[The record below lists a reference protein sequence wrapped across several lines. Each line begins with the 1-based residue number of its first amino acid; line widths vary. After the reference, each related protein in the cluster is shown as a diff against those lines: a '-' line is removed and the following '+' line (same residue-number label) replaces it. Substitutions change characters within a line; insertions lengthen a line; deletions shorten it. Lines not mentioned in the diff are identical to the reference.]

1 MRSGS
6 LLLSHGAWYLKLYVG
21 AKSRK
26 DKDGRLIRDPK
37 TGLVKQFPLQR
48 AYRLGPKRQFESKR
62 QVREAADRKM
72 LELRHVDAGS
82 TGRITLEQFIRL
94 WYLKLQRERLRPST
108 VDEYEGMFR
117 RYIEGRSEAK
127 RPLIEYRTHHVQEL
141 LGGIATDNDLS
152 KETLKHVKA
161 LLSGVF
167 RHAVAAGLRE
177 GNPVHE
183 TLLPKSTKP
192 HRPTGANTLAEID
205 EMLGALS
212 GPPKAAV
219 AIAAYAGLRRSEI
232 AGLHWA
238 DYDGESLNIER
249 TRWRNLINEPKSDAS
264 HSWVPVISQLKAI
277 LAEYRS
283 SGSREPDGCN
293 GNRLPIRK
301 PRGTYHDDA
310 MFKVNLHDM
319 GRATIKP
326 LVKEWLGFHALRR
339 GLASNL
345 FELGADDL
353 TVMRILRHASVT
365 VTRRHYIKVR
375 DPKVTAA
382 MESLESAVTRSGQGA
397 VGILRS
403 EPTK

>member
-6 LLLSHGAWYLKLYVG
+6 LLLSHGAWFLKLYVG
-21 AKSRK
+21 GK
-26 DKDGRLIRDPK
+26 
-37 TGLVKQFPLQR
+37 QR
-48 AYRLGPKRQFESKR
+48 AYRLGPKRQFERKR
-62 QVREAADRKM
+62 EVREAADRKM
-72 LELRHVDAGS
+72 LELRLVDAGS
-82 TGRITLEQFIRL
+82 AGRITLATFIRL

-117 RYIEGRSEAK
+117 RYIEGRNEAK
-127 RPLIEYRTHHVQEL
+127 RPLTEYRTHHVQEL
-141 LGGIATDNDLS
+141 IGGIATDHELS
-152 KETLKHVKA
+152 KETLKHIKA
-161 LLSGVF
+161 FLSGVF

-183 TLLPKSTKP
+183 TLLPKSNKP

-205 EMLGALS
+205 AMLQSLG
-212 GPPKAAV
+212 GPPRAAV

-232 AGLHWA
+232 AGLHWT

-249 TRWRNLINEPKSDAS
+249 TRWRNQINEPKSDAS
-264 HSWVPVISQLKAI
+264 HSWVPVIKQLKAI
-277 LAEYRS
+277 LDAYRTEPLE
-283 SGSREPDGCN
+283 REP
-293 GNRLPIRK
+293 
-301 PRGTYHDDA
+301 RGEYHEDA
-310 MFKVNLHDM
+310 MFKVNLYDM

-326 LVKEWLGFHALRR
+326 LVASWKGWHALRR

-382 MESLESAVTRSGQGA
+382 MASLESAVTRSGQGA
-397 VGILRS
+397 PEI
-403 EPTK
+403 EPSVPAK